1 MAGVS
6 VRMSMCLCV
15 CLSLWACACVLV
27 CARAYAC
34 VNVLLQ
40 MFCVSP
46 LELEC
51 HMHLALQFGTPVPT
65 AKSTQPALNLFT
77 GVDRCCLPTGTW
89 HSSSTVT
96 RKVGTPV
103 PTKRKNGH
111 SSSMHATNLA
121 VQFHGC
127 KNPRPTIS
135 AAVVT
140 CTCM

>member
-1 MAGVS
+1 MYVYVHIRAQKHINVFGFV
-6 VRMSMCLCV
+6 VHVLCIWETISIKHI
-15 CLSLWACACVLV
+15 LPKLHMP
-27 CARAYAC
+27 
-34 VNVLLQ
+34 LQ
-40 MFCVSP
+40 
-46 LELEC
+46 ELEC
-51 HMHLALQFGTPVPT
+51 HMRLALQFGTPVPT
-65 AKSTQPALNLFT
+65 AKSTQPAPNLFT